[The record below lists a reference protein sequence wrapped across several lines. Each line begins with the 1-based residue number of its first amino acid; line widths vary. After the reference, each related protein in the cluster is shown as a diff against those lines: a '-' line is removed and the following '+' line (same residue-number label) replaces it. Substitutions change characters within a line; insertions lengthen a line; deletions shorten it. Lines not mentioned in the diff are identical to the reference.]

1 MKTMM
6 KKPTP
11 EALREAATLIRA
23 GEVVG
28 FPTET
33 VYGLGADATNAQAIE
48 KIFAAKGRPGDNPL
62 IVHISELSQIR
73 NVIAGEMPEAAAKL
87 AAAYWPGPLTMI
99 FARGEQIPLRVTAG
113 LDSVAVRFP
122 RHSVAQALITAC
134 GVPVA
139 APSAN
144 LSGKP
149 SPTTAQHVMRDMNG
163 RVPLILDGGAC
174 EVGLESTVVDVRSL
188 PARVLRPG
196 GVTPRMI
203 ADVLGEVEVDGS
215 VLRPL
220 RQGET
225 VRSPGMKY
233 KHYAPEGALVIVKGG
248 QKRAAEEIC
257 ALYDET
263 AGEKRILALDAHI
276 PLYGERKV
284 VSLGSDAREMARRLF
299 DALREMDDEG
309 VKAIFSEAVEAEE
322 MGLAVMNRLGR
333 AAAFHIVEAGED
345 E

>member
-1 MKTMM
+1 MKTELL
-6 KKPTP
+6 KPTN
-11 EALREAATLIRA
+11 EALTSAADLIRA

-33 VYGLGADATNAQAIE
+33 VYGLGADATNAEAID
-48 KIFAAKGRPGDNPL
+48 KIFKAKGRPGDNPL
-62 IVHISELSQIR
+62 IVHISELEQISS
-73 NVIAGEMPEAAAKL
+73 VIAGEMPETARRL
-87 AAAYWPGPLTMI
+87 AEAYWPGPLTMI
-99 FARGEQIPLRVTAG
+99 FAKGERIPLRVTAG

-122 RHSVAQALITAC
+122 NHEVARALITAS
-134 GVPVA
+134 GVPIA

-149 SPTTAQHVMRDMNG
+149 SPTTAAHVMRDMDG
-163 RVPLILDGGAC
+163 RVPMILDGGPC
-174 EVGLESTVVDVRSL
+174 EVGLESTVVDIRST
-188 PARVLRPG
+188 PVRVLRPG

-220 RQGET
+220 REGET

-233 KHYAPEGALVIVKGG
+233 KHYAPNGALVIVKGG
-248 QKRAAEEIC
+248 PKRVAQEIC
-257 ALYDET
+257 SLYDAT
-263 AGEKRILALDAHI
+263 PGEKRILALDEHI
-276 PLYGERKV
+276 PMYGGRSV
-284 VSLGSDAREMARRLF
+284 RSLGADAKEMANRLF

-309 VKAIFSEAVEAEE
+309 VSAIFSEAVEADGI
-322 MGLAVMNRLGR
+322 GLAVMNRLGR
-333 AAAFHIVEAGED
+333 AAAFHIVEAGAD